1 MAHAYTPGL
10 KVAEKTVIVK
20 ERRLPLKGNVLVKEG
35 DRVRAG
41 DVVARTELPGNVVP
55 LNMAGLLAVP
65 PEEVRRFM
73 LKKEGDPVERGEVIA
88 QTPGLF
94 GFLFKRSVTAPTMGT
109 VESISDVTGQVMLRE
124 PPIPVEVIAYVDGTV
139 TRVIP
144 DEGVVVTTVGSMIQG
159 IFGIGGEVLG
169 ELFVV
174 VGSPD
179 EPLTPD
185 RIPANASGRILIGGS
200 HVTAGAL
207 RKARDAGARGV
218 VVGGIESRE
227 LRDFLGYDI
236 GVAITGNEDAGLT
249 LVVTE
254 GFGDIPMARRTFEL
268 FQKLN
273 GKPASMNGATQI
285 RAGVIRPEVIVSYPD
300 EDPEQV
306 AEEERK
312 HLSGVL
318 EKGRRVRVIRAP
330 YFGKIGTVVELP
342 PEPVEIETEA
352 RVRVVILEL
361 DGQRVVVPRA
371 NVELIE
377 EI

>member
-10 KVAEKTVIVK
+10 KVAEKTLIVK
-20 ERRLPLKGNVLVKEG
+20 ERRLPLKGKVLVKEG

-73 LKKEGDPVERGEVIA
+73 LKNEGDSVKQGEVIA

-94 GFLFKRSVTAPTMGT
+94 GFLFKRSVTSPTTGT

-169 ELFVV
+169 TLSVTATA
-174 VGSPD
+174 PD

-185 RIPANASGRILIGGS
+185 RIPADATGKILIGGS
-200 HVTAGAL
+200 HVTAEAL
-207 RKARDAGARGV
+207 RKAREAGARGV
-218 VVGGIESRE
+218 VVGGIDSRE
-227 LRDFLGYDI
+227 LRDFLGYEI
-236 GVAITGNEDAGLT
+236 GVAITGNENVGLT

-254 GFGDIPMARRTFEL
+254 GFGQIPMARRTFEL

-300 EDPEQV
+300 EDPVQV
-306 AEEERK
+306 VEVERK

-318 EKGRRVRVIRAP
+318 ERGRRVRVIRAP
-330 YFGKIGTVVELP
+330 YFGKIGTVLELP

-352 RVRVVILEL
+352 RVRVVVLEL
-361 DGQRVVVPRA
+361 EGKPVVIPRA

>member
-10 KVAEKTVIVK
+10 KVAEKTVVVK
-20 ERRLPLKGNVLVKEG
+20 ERRLPLKGDVLVKKG

-55 LNMAGLLAVP
+55 INMAGLLAVP

-73 LKKEGDPVERGEVIA
+73 LKKEGDRVEQGEVIA

-94 GFLFKRSVTAPTMGT
+94 GFLFKRSVTSPATGT
-109 VESISDVTGQVMLRE
+109 IESISDVTGQVMLRE

-139 TRVIP
+139 TEVIP
-144 DEGVVVTTVGSMIQG
+144 DEGVVVTTVGSMVQG

-169 ELFVV
+169 ELQVV
-174 VGSPD
+174 VDSPD
-179 EPLTPD
+179 TPLTPD
-185 RIPANASGRILIGGS
+185 RIPPDASGKILIGGS
-200 HVTAGAL
+200 FVTAEAL
-207 RKARDAGARGV
+207 RAAREAGARGV
-218 VVGGIESRE
+218 VVGGMDSRE
-227 LRDFLGYDI
+227 LRAFLGYDI
-236 GVAITGNEDAGLT
+236 GVAITGNENVGLT
-249 LVVTE
+249 LVITE
-254 GFGDIPMARRTFEL
+254 GFGHIAMAQRTFAL

-300 EDPEQV
+300 EDPARV
-306 AEEERK
+306 AEEEKK
-312 HLSGVL
+312 HHTGVL
-318 EKGRRVRVIRAP
+318 EPGRRVRIIRSP

-342 PEPVEIETEA
+342 PEPVQIETEA
-352 RVRVVILEL
+352 RVRVVVLEVN
-361 DGQRVVVPRA
+361 GEKVVVPRA